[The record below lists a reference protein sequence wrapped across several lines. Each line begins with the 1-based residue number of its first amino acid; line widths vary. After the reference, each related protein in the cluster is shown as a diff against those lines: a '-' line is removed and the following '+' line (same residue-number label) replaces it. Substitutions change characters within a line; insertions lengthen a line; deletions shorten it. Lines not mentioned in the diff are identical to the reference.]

1 MKLYLPGLFFLLASC
16 LLNADTVLL
25 ASSDYSPHSGEHLP
39 EEGALTA
46 IVRRAFAL
54 QGMEVEI
61 HYMPFARAMQ
71 ATRQGHYAG
80 IIGVKHT
87 PEREE
92 HFYFPHPIYNTSI
105 VFFKRRSEQYSFTS
119 YLDLAHQGLRY
130 GSVLGY
136 SHPVGFLETNIRHY
150 QVSNEEQL
158 FQLLA
163 ADRVDLIAGD
173 KLNGIYLLEHEFPQ
187 YAKQIDWMLPPIEQ
201 QPLYLLFSRNHPE
214 APRLATIFN
223 QGIERMQHKGEI
235 EQLKK
240 SLLPAPQQEA
250 EPNEPASIR

>member
-1 MKLYLPGLFFLLASC
+1 MKLYLPGLLFLLLSW
-16 LLNADTVLL
+16 LLSANTVLL

-39 EEGALTA
+39 QEGALTA

-54 QGMEVEI
+54 EGMDVEI

-71 ATRQGHYAG
+71 ATRQGHYVG

-92 HFYFPHPIYNTSI
+92 HFYFPSPIYNTSI
-105 VFFKRRSEQYSFTS
+105 VLFKRRSEQYTFTS

-173 KLNGIYLLEHEFPQ
+173 KLNGIYLLEHEFPE
-187 YAKQIDWMLPPIEQ
+187 YLTQIDWIEPPIEQ
-201 QPLYLLFSRNHPE
+201 QPLYLLFSKQHPD
-214 APRLATIFN
+214 ALSLKTAFN
-223 QGIERMQHKGEI
+223 QGIEQMQQRDEI
-235 EQLKK
+235 AQLKHI
-240 SLLPAPQQEA
+240 LLPAPRLDPTVSEQA
-250 EPNEPASIR
+250 ASR

>member
-1 MKLYLPGLFFLLASC
+1 MKRFLPGLAFLLASW
-16 LLNADTVLL
+16 LLHADTVLL

-39 EEGALTA
+39 QEGALTA

-54 QGMEVEI
+54 HGMEIEV

-71 ATRQGHYAG
+71 ATKQGHYAG

-87 PEREE
+87 PEREA
-92 HFYFPHPIYNTSI
+92 HFYFPSPIYHTSI
-105 VFFKRRSEQYSFTS
+105 VLFKRRSAQYNFSS

-150 QVSNEEQL
+150 QVSNEERL

-187 YAKQIDWMLPPIEQ
+187 YAKQIDWILPPIEQ
-201 QPLYLLFSRNHPE
+201 QPLYLLFSKQHPE
-214 APRLATIFN
+214 AQRLAKLFN
-223 QGIERMQHKGEI
+223 QGIEHMQRQGEI
-235 EQLKK
+235 EQLKQN
-240 SLLPAPQQEA
+240 LLPAPQQATESNEA
-250 EPNEPASIR
+250 ASVR

>member
-1 MKLYLPGLFFLLASC
+1 MKLSLPGWFFLLTSP
-16 LLNADTVLL
+16 LIFADTVLL

-39 EEGALTA
+39 QEGALTA
-46 IVRRAFAL
+46 IVRRAFSL
-54 QGMEVEI
+54 QGLEVEI

-105 VFFKRRSEQYSFTS
+105 VLFKRRSEQYSFTS

-173 KLNGIYLLEHEFPQ
+173 KLNGIYLLEQEFPQ
-187 YAKQIDWMLPPIEQ
+187 YQELIDWIDPPIEQ
-201 QPLYLLFSRNHPE
+201 QALYLLFSKNHPD
-214 APRLATIFN
+214 AKQLIDTFN
-223 QGIERMQHKGEI
+223 QGIKQMNHKGEVA
-235 EQLKK
+235 QLKNA
-240 SLLPAPQQEA
+240 LLPSPRLSGDKVES
-250 EPNEPASIR
+250 EDIR

>member
-1 MKLYLPGLFFLLASC
+1 MMKLCLPGLFLLLVSS
-16 LLNADTVLL
+16 LLNANTVLL

-54 QGMEVEI
+54 QGMEVDI

-87 PEREE
+87 LEREE
-92 HFYFPHPIYNTSI
+92 HFYFPTPIYHTSI
-105 VFFKRRSEQYSFTS
+105 VLFKRRSEQYSFTS
-119 YLDLAHQGLRY
+119 YIDLAHQGLRY

-173 KLNGIYLLEHEFPQ
+173 KLNGIYLLEQEFSE
-187 YAKQIDWMLPPIEQ
+187 YLTQIDWIEPPIEQ
-201 QPLYLLFSRNHPE
+201 QPLYLLFSRQHPE
-214 APRLATIFN
+214 ALSLKAAFN
-223 QGIERMQHKGEI
+223 VGIEHMQQHGEI
-235 EQLKK
+235 EQLTQR
-240 SLLPAPQQEA
+240 LLPP
-250 EPNEPASIR
+250 PRRPFK